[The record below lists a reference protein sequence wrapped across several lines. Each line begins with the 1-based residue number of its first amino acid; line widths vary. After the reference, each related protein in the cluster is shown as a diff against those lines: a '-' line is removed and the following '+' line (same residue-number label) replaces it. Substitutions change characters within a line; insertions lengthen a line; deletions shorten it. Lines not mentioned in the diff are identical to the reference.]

1 MKKIILPLLLTA
13 FASHV
18 NAQTFEEWFK
28 QKKTQKKYLLQQIAA
43 LEMYIGY
50 VQKGYSIAN
59 KGLTM
64 ISDIK
69 NGELNLHE
77 ALFNSLKSV
86 NPNIK
91 NDHKVADIISMQ
103 ETIIQTY
110 MRDYKRAKESHA
122 FNENEINYIN
132 RVYSRLLD
140 DCSNFIDELIKIT
153 TANQL
158 EMKDDERL
166 KRINILYNE
175 MQDKYIFSKSLGNET
190 MMLALSRAKENKD
203 VQTSWAL
210 NSVINKHK
218 FYFKSN

>member
-1 MKKIILPLLLTA
+1 MKKIVLALLLSA

-18 NAQTFEEWFK
+18 NAQTFDEWFK

-77 ALFNSLKSV
+77 AFFNSMQSV
-86 NPNIK
+86 KPNIK
-91 NDHKVADIISMQ
+91 NHHKVAEIISMH
-103 ETIIQTY
+103 ETITQTY
-110 MRDYKRAKESHA
+110 MRDYKRAKESHV
-122 FNENEINYIN
+122 FNYNEINYIN

-140 DCSNFIDELIKIT
+140 DCSNLIHKLIKIT

-166 KRINILYNE
+166 KRINALYDE
-175 MQDKYIFSKSLGNET
+175 MKFQYIFSKSFGNET
-190 MMLALSRAKENKD
+190 MMLALLRAKENKD
-203 VQTSWAL
+203 VQTERAL
-210 NSVINKHK
+210 NSVINTP
-218 FYFKSN
+218 